1 MIAAC
6 LIKDQTK
13 RPSATNLLK
22 HPFFRK
28 ARSEH
33 NAMKRMINKLPTLGE
48 RMQLIKVYTFFSYL
62 FRFHLYFCSDESVI
76 NVLYIGQG
84 NTIAS
89 RKKTT

>member
-1 MIAAC
+1 LQSFKSMIAAC

-48 RMQLIKVYTFFSYL
+48 RMQLIKVYAFFLIYL
-62 FRFHLYFCSDESVI
+62 GFI
-76 NVLYIGQG
+76 YIFVVMNQ
-84 NTIAS
+84 
-89 RKKTT
+89 

>member
-1 MIAAC
+1 LQSFKSMIAAC

-48 RMQLIKVYTFFSYL
+48 RMQLIKVYTFFLIYL
-62 FRFHLYFCSDESVI
+62 GFI
-76 NVLYIGQG
+76 YIFVVMNQ
-84 NTIAS
+84 
-89 RKKTT
+89 